1 MFTQNYISSMKR
13 RAENNTTNLGPK
25 KARVGPCATFR
36 LPTHGYPLEHPFNK
50 DGYRY
55 ILAEEDPHAKKEE
68 EDEIAG
74 RPIPPH
80 LYRVSYPNAVYISL
94 NDRSPQ
100 LKISDDRLSLTGD
113 KGYSLARSTHGVRE
127 GCWYFEVKVDDLTAE
142 GSACRLGWGQ
152 DYANLQTP
160 LGFDKFGYSWRS
172 KKGTVFHQSKGTH
185 FSEGYETG
193 DVVGFLIELPASN
206 KASMVPPSYK
216 DRALIRFKNFL
227 HFEEKDTVEET
238 EKQLSPCKGSKIV
251 CYKNG
256 VSQGVAYRDLYNG
269 RYYPCF
275 SLYRSAGVTANFGP
289 SFKHDPAGY
298 PHFLPF
304 CQAAELSMVE
314 GTLSDMI
321 YHVELELESKD
332 KFSKHSSKAT
342 GIAARKNKLKL
353 NDIS

>member
-1 MFTQNYISSMKR
+1 MKR
-13 RAENNTTNLGPK
+13 RAENNTANLGPK
-25 KARVGPCATFR
+25 KARVGPCTVFR
-36 LPTHGYPLEHPFNK
+36 LPAHGYPLEHPFNK

-55 ILAEEDPHAKKEE
+55 ILAEEDPHARKEE
-68 EDEIAG
+68 EDEVAG

-127 GCWYFEVKVDDLTAE
+127 GCWYFEVKIDDLTAE

-172 KKGTVFHQSKGTH
+172 KKGTVFHQSRGTH
-185 FSEGYETG
+185 YKEGYGTG
-193 DVVGFLIELPASN
+193 DVLGFLIELPASN
-206 KASMVPPSYK
+206 KAPLIPPSYK

-227 HFEEKDTVEET
+227 HFEEKDCVEET
-238 EKQLSPCKGSKIV
+238 EKRLTACPDSRIV

-256 VSQGVAYRDLYNG
+256 VSQGVAFSNIYNG

-289 SFKHDPAGY
+289 SFKHIPTDH
-298 PHFLPF
+298 PHFLPLS
-304 CQAAELSMVE
+304 QAADLSMVE
-314 GTLSDMI
+314 GTVSDML
-321 YHVELELESKD
+321 YNVELELEAKEKMNTLSNKSNLV
-332 KFSKHSSKAT
+332 K
-342 GIAARKNKLKL
+342 KNKVK
-353 NDIS
+353 SEAC